1 MAKKFKELFN
11 KMSPDRQA
19 RINAKVKN
27 TLKEMSLAE
36 IRELHQVTQ
45 ENIATILQVKQSS
58 VSKLEQRSNVTVER
72 LRDYAQALG
81 GELEVRII
89 IDEQSYPVKLTHYHN
104 STTEE
109 TIMTP

>member
-1 MAKKFKELFN
+1 MAKKFNELFK
-11 KMSPDRQA
+11 KMSPERQA

-36 IRELHQVTQ
+36 IREHHQVTQ

-58 VSKLEQRSNVTVER
+58 VSRLEQRSNVTVER
-72 LRDYAQALG
+72 LRDYAHALG

-89 IDEQSYPVKLTHYHN
+89 IDDQPYPVNLK
-104 STTEE
+104 SESEE
-109 TIMTP
+109 EQISAS